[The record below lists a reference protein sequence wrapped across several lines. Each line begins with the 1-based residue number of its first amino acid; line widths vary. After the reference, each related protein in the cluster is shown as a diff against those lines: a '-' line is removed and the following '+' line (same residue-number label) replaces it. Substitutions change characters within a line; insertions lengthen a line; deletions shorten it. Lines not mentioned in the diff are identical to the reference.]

1 MHLLGMMKD
10 NENKRIFSI
19 IEVKVCRPEKKILS
33 GLAFEEKLFYVYEY
47 SARVSLSSVNWKM
60 Y

>member
-1 MHLLGMMKD
+1 MMKD

-47 SARVSLSSVNWKM
+47 SARVSLSSVN
-60 Y
+60 